1 MWGQKA
7 PPKHENGGKKRPQ
20 NHKVGAE
27 SAPAQIT
34 AEKVWGQKVP
44 SKCKSGGEKRRQNSK
59 VTAKSATTQI
69 SEKKGMVAESA
80 IKMEKWWRKTPS
92 NKQSDG
98 RKCHYF
104 SNLVEL
110 QPHISNCGG
119 ALTTTYHIQ
128 GAGAPAKT
136 KNNVNADAFIFF
148 REKVRPFPHLAK
160 PMSRT
165 FGKDE
170 KTMVQIKRDWFD
182 TALENYERG
191 ETHGRWKEK
200 IQV

>member
-34 AEKVWGQKVP
+34 AEKVWGQKVS

-160 PMSRT
+160 PMNRT

-170 KTMVQIKRDWFD
+170 KQWYR
-182 TALENYERG
+182 
-191 ETHGRWKEK
+191 
-200 IQV
+200 

>member
-1 MWGQKA
+1 M
-7 PPKHENGGKKRPQ
+7 PPKYENGDKKRPQ

-27 SAPAQIT
+27 SAPYKS
-34 AEKVWGQKVP
+34 ERKSVGQKVP
-44 SKCKSGGEKRRQNSK
+44 SKCKSGGKKRRQNSK

-69 SEKKGMVAESA
+69 RVKKVMVAESA

-104 SNLVEL
+104 SKLVEL

-136 KNNVNADAFIFF
+136 KNYVNADGVYIFSG
-148 REKVRPFPHLAK
+148 KGP
-160 PMSRT
+160 T
-165 FGKDE
+165 FSASC
-170 KTMVQIKRDWFD
+170 KTYKQNF
-182 TALENYERG
+182 
-191 ETHGRWKEK
+191 
-200 IQV
+200 